1 MKFNKFFLTFVV
13 FLSLSKISTANIKN
27 NIIIKVENEIITNYE
42 IKNKIL
48 TSLVL
53 ANKEINQQNIN
64 SLKSQSLEA
73 LIQFKLKKI
82 ELSKFNLNND
92 PIRTKDYLNKISSNN
107 IENLKDKFKKNN
119 LNYDLFLDEINTQL
133 KWQGYIFKIYS
144 NKIEIDESIISNE
157 LNDIIKNESNI
168 EEYELSEIEILL
180 DEQKSTDQE
189 IDRIKKL
196 IDEKGFEETALSSSS
211 SDSAVNKGY
220 IGWINGKSLSIN
232 IYKQIK
238 EMKVGEISKP
248 IFKTNSA
255 LFLKLIKKKNY
266 KSNNTNLDELK
277 KNLINQRKNELFNL
291 YSKSHLSKLRN
302 TSLIEYK

>member
-107 IENLKDKFKKNN
+107 IENLKEKFKKNN

-255 LFLKLIKKKNY
+255 LFLKLINKKTY

>member
-1 MKFNKFFLTFVV
+1 MKIKKFFLAFVI
-13 FLSLSKISTANIKN
+13 FLSLSKISSANIKN

-157 LNDIIKNESNI
+157 LNDIIKNESSI

-189 IDRIKKL
+189 IDRVKKL

-255 LFLKLIKKKNY
+255 LFLKLINKKTY
-266 KSNNTNLDELK
+266 KSNNINLDELK

>member
-1 MKFNKFFLTFVV
+1 MKFNKFFLIFVV

-189 IDRIKKL
+189 IDRVKKL

-255 LFLKLIKKKNY
+255 LFLKLINKKTY
-266 KSNNTNLDELK
+266 KSNNINLDELK

>member
-180 DEQKSTDQE
+180 DEQKSSDQE

-255 LFLKLIKKKNY
+255 LFLKLINKKTY

>member
-255 LFLKLIKKKNY
+255 LFLKLIFCFSFVFY
-266 KSNNTNLDELK
+266 
-277 KNLINQRKNELFNL
+277 
-291 YSKSHLSKLRN
+291 
-302 TSLIEYK
+302 

>member
-157 LNDIIKNESNI
+157 LNDIIKNESSI

-189 IDRIKKL
+189 IDRVKKL

-255 LFLKLIKKKNY
+255 LFLKLINKKTY
-266 KSNNTNLDELK
+266 KSNNINLDELK

>member
-1 MKFNKFFLTFVV
+1 MKFNKIFLTFVV
-13 FLSLSKISTANIKN
+13 FLSLSKISSANIKN

-255 LFLKLIKKKNY
+255 LFLKLINKKTY
-266 KSNNTNLDELK
+266 KSNNINLDELK

>member
-1 MKFNKFFLTFVV
+1 MKFNKIFLTFVV
-13 FLSLSKISTANIKN
+13 FLSLSKISSANIKN

-64 SLKSQSLEA
+64 NLKSQSLEA

-82 ELSKFNLNND
+82 ELSKFNLNDD
-92 PIRTKDYLNKISSNN
+92 PIRTKEYLNKISSNN
-107 IENLKDKFKKNN
+107 IENLRDKFKKNN

-133 KWQGYIFKIYS
+133 KWQGFIFKIYS
-144 NKIEIDESIISNE
+144 NKIEIDESIIANE

-168 EEYELSEIEILL
+168 EEYELSEIEIILN
-180 DEQKSTDQE
+180 EQKNIDQE
-189 IDRIKKL
+189 INKIKKL

-211 SDSAVNKGY
+211 SDSATNKGY

-232 IYKQIK
+232 IYEQMRK
-238 EMKVGEISKP
+238 MKVGEISEPIIKP
-248 IFKTNSA
+248 NSV
-255 LFLKLIKKKNY
+255 LFLKLINKKTY
-266 KSNNTNLDELK
+266 KSNNINLEELK
-277 KNLINQRKNELFNL
+277 QNLINQRKNELFNL

>member
-157 LNDIIKNESNI
+157 LNDIIKNESKI

-255 LFLKLIKKKNY
+255 LFLKLINKKTY
-266 KSNNTNLDELK
+266 KSNNINLDELK

>member
-255 LFLKLIKKKNY
+255 LFLKLINKKTY
-266 KSNNTNLDELK
+266 KSNNINLDELK
-277 KNLINQRKNELFNL
+277 KNLI
-291 YSKSHLSKLRN
+291 KSEEKR
-302 TSLIEYK
+302 II

>member
-64 SLKSQSLEA
+64 SLKSQSLET

-255 LFLKLIKKKNY
+255 LFLKLINKKTY

>member
-255 LFLKLIKKKNY
+255 LFLKLINKKTY

-277 KNLINQRKNELFNL
+277 KNLINQRKNE
-291 YSKSHLSKLRN
+291 
-302 TSLIEYK
+302 

>member
-1 MKFNKFFLTFVV
+1 MKFNKFFLIFVV

-107 IENLKDKFKKNN
+107 IENLKEKFKKNN

-144 NKIEIDESIISNE
+144 NKIEIDESIILNE

-180 DEQKSTDQE
+180 DEQKSSDQE

-255 LFLKLIKKKNY
+255 LFLKLINKKTY
-266 KSNNTNLDELK
+266 KSNNINLDELK

>member
-82 ELSKFNLNND
+82 ELSKFKLNND

-255 LFLKLIKKKNY
+255 LFLKLINKKTY
-266 KSNNTNLDELK
+266 KSNNINLDELK

>member
-255 LFLKLIKKKNY
+255 LFLKLINKKTY

>member
-1 MKFNKFFLTFVV
+1 MKIKKFFLAFVI
-13 FLSLSKISTANIKN
+13 FLSLSKISSANIKN

-82 ELSKFNLNND
+82 ELSKFDLNND
-92 PIRTKDYLNKISSNN
+92 PIRTKEYLNKISSNN

-133 KWQGYIFKIYS
+133 KWQGFIFKVYS
-144 NKIEIDESIISNE
+144 NKIEIDESIITNE
-157 LNDIIKNESNI
+157 LNDIIKNESII
-168 EEYELSEIEILL
+168 EEYELSEIEIIL
-180 DEQKSTDQE
+180 DEKKNIDQE
-189 IDRIKKL
+189 INKIKKL

-211 SDSAVNKGY
+211 SNSAANKGY

-232 IYKQIK
+232 IYEQ
-238 EMKVGEISKP
+238 MKKMKAGEISKP
-248 IFKTNSA
+248 IIKPNSA
-255 LFLKLIKKKNY
+255 LFLKLINKKTY
-266 KSNNTNLDELK
+266 KSDNINLDELK